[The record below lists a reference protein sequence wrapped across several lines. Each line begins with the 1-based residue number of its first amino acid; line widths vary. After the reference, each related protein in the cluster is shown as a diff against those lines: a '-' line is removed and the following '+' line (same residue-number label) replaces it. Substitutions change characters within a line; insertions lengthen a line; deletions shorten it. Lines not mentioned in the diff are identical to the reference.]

1 MLRATEKNRRV
12 WHGRVW
18 HNCGEGWRAVK
29 RFDLNPKTLVPKSL
43 AGLRKALGAES
54 APAESTDLAPV
65 TREALILSADEL
77 SSADRGEL
85 ERGGRGPLP
94 LVADDALLSLLREA
108 SNDELAPL
116 VEILRVKGGRT
127 SQLAQTASFRAHF
140 PDHRAYVEDIV
151 ADLQKFGGN
160 TLANQVLREGR
171 GVPYEVILENVAK
184 RVGVAYRGRTAHE
197 IETEIVARIMSEA
210 YAKMSREEQA
220 ALLRSL
226 KIRDRRKLL
235 APGGTEALRLAIQH
249 SGFAAYKASAIA
261 ANAVSQQL
269 LGHGLSLAANA
280 GLAKGIAVFAGPVGL
295 AFTAFLVGHSVAG
308 PAYRVTVPAV
318 IHIAAVRAARTLPAP
333 SRWERVR
340 EFVREHWLVLVL
352 LVVIGVLAVMLVRH
366 R

>member
-1 MLRATEKNRRV
+1 MN
-12 WHGRVW
+12 
-18 HNCGEGWRAVK
+18 AVK
-29 RFDLNPKTLVPKSL
+29 RFDLVPKSL
-43 AGLRKALGAES
+43 AGLRKALRGEAT
-54 APAESTDLAPV
+54 PAESTELVPV
-65 TREALILSADEL
+65 TREALVLSADEL
-77 SSADRGEL
+77 ASADRAEL

-94 LVADDALLSLLREA
+94 LVADDPLLGLLRDA
-108 SNDELAPL
+108 TNDELAPL

-127 SQLAQTASFRAHF
+127 SQLAHTAAFRAHF
-140 PDHRAYVEDIV
+140 PDHRAYVDDIV

-171 GVPYEVILENVAK
+171 GVPYAVILENVAK
-184 RVGVAYRGRTAHE
+184 RVGVAYRGRSAHE
-197 IETEIVARIMSEA
+197 VETEIVARIMSDA
-210 YAKMSREEQA
+210 YATMSREEQM
-220 ALLRSL
+220 ALVQSL

-280 GLAKGIAVFAGPVGL
+280 GLAKGIAMFAGPVGL
-295 AFTAFLVGHSVAG
+295 AFTGFLVAHSAAG

-318 IHIAAVRAARTLPAP
+318 IHIAAVRAARALPAP
-333 SRWERVR
+333 SRWEQVR
-340 EFVREHWLVLVL
+340 EFVQDNWLVLLFCVVIVML
-352 LVVIGVLAVMLVRH
+352 AVSLVVQYH